1 MSAFLNHFSFE
12 FKTGLRNSTL
22 MLMNYLFP
30 FAFYVMMGFVMI
42 PINPDFAT
50 ILIPTMVVF
59 TMMVSNVLGLPGPL
73 VESREAGIY
82 RSYKIN
88 GVPALSI
95 LSIPALTTIFHSVI
109 AASIIAMTASPLFD
123 AATPAHWINFAG
135 IALLTAITFGGI
147 GALIGVIATGSRSV
161 VLVSQLIFL
170 PSILLSGMMIP
181 LQVMPESVRIFSAL
195 LPATYAMEAIN
206 ALAYN
211 RITMIDPGLAL
222 LVLAAGAILAFILAV
237 CLFNGDPQNE
247 TRRGH
252 PALALIAWLPYVAGT
267 LFIGIIGS

>member
-1 MSAFLNHFSFE
+1 MAAFLNHFSFE

-30 FAFYVMMGFVMI
+30 LAFYAMMGLVMI
-42 PINPDFAT
+42 PINPDFAL

-88 GVPALSI
+88 GVPAGSI
-95 LSIPALTTIFHSVI
+95 LSIPALTTIFHSII
-109 AASIIAMTASPLFD
+109 AATIISLTAAPLFD
-123 AATPAHWINFAG
+123 AVAPANWFYFAG

-161 VLVSQLIFL
+161 VLISQLIFL
-170 PSILLSGMMIP
+170 PSILLGGMMIP
-181 LQVMPESVRIFSAL
+181 LQVLPESVQAFSSL
-195 LPATYAMEAIN
+195 FPATYAMEAIN
-206 ALAYN
+206 SLAYQ
-211 RITMIDPGLAL
+211 RETIIPPGLAL
-222 LVLAAGAILAFILAV
+222 AVLVTSGLLSFILAV
-237 CLFNGDPQNE
+237 YLFNWDPQNQS
-247 TRRGH
+247 RRGH
-252 PALALIAWLPYVAGT
+252 PVLALVSWLPYVAGAI
-267 LFIGIIGS
+267 LIGFSR